1 MSSKYKNHGIIYDEE
16 KKRGD
21 QYEQM
26 YKDLKKPYEEIK
38 KEAHRLK
45 LNLIAYEEKYKFV
58 DIGTL
63 HAYT

>member
-38 KEAHRLK
+38 KEA
-45 LNLIAYEEKYKFV
+45 
-58 DIGTL
+58 T
-63 HAYT
+63 

>member
-1 MSSKYKNHGIIYDEE
+1 
-16 KKRGD
+16 
-21 QYEQM
+21 M

-63 HAYT
+63 HAYTQG